1 MSELNNIV
9 FYDGECGLC
18 QRSIRLL
25 SRWDSKKDLLF
36 APLNGSTYKA
46 LYSTPSEL
54 NTLVY
59 HQDGHSYIKSE
70 AVIRICQ
77 TMGGLK
83 KMAVILR
90 IIPKIIRD
98 YCYDIVAAERRK
110 VSCVIL
116 VKDQRFLL

>member
-25 SRWDSKKDLLF
+25 SNWNSKKDLLF
-36 APLNGSTYKA
+36 APLNGSTYKT

-59 HQDGHSYIKSE
+59 YHDGHSYIKSE
-70 AVIRICQ
+70 AFIRISQ
-77 TMGGLK
+77 TLRGLK
-83 KMAVILR
+83 KAFTILR
-90 IIPKIIRD
+90 IIPTFIRD
-98 YCYDIVAAERRK
+98 YCYDIIASERRK
-110 VSCVIL
+110 VSYVIL